1 MLLKLVAIFI
11 GGGLGSACRFTL
23 GMLIAKNVVGHFPW
37 NTFLVNILGCLCI
50 GVFAGY
56 FERRQEH
63 GLLSA
68 LLITGFC
75 GGFTTF
81 STFSN
86 ETLQLFKQGMYALAA
101 CYACISFIVGISC
114 VALGFFTIK
123 NV

>member
-1 MLLKLVAIFI
+1 MLLKLLAIFI
-11 GGGLGSACRFTL
+11 GGGLGSACRFSL
-23 GMLIAKNVVGHFPW
+23 SMLIAKNAAGHFPW
-37 NTFLVNILGCLCI
+37 NTFFVNVLGCLCI
-50 GVFAGY
+50 GIFAGF
-56 FERRQEH
+56 FERRQEL

-86 ETLQLFKQGMYALAA
+86 ETLQLFKQGMYFVGAS
-101 CYACISFIVGISC
+101 YACLSFIMGISC
-114 VALGFFTIK
+114 VALGYISIK